1 MPSSLSELARRLTG
15 RRTILA
21 EEATLP
27 LYRVLEEEF
36 ERLHGGSLDQFLW
49 TLDGDQILDLDRL
62 ALELVAPTSEPDATT
77 TPRSTAERSRIAAS
91 SLVFGLLTPITQTR
105 LHPYALMDP
114 KERAR
119 LAPELRRQLVE
130 DFNSFIENK
139 ETSYRNSSFAHMPLD
154 PFTED
159 LLERES
165 QLDEDERQHLRR
177 LLLEAT
183 YPGCIRSVNDIR
195 LARLYD
201 RIHRL
206 PTEVAK
212 RRAALCLSGGGIRS
226 ATFALGVVQGLARQG
241 ALSAF
246 HYLSTVSGG
255 GYLGSWLSAWI
266 HHTGFTRAQEE
277 LARDPESKLAPEPAP
292 VRHLRAYSNYLS
304 PKLGALSADTWTLI
318 ATYLRNLFLNWLVL
332 VPILVAIALV
342 PSIAVTVVGSNPSDW
357 LLSADTAWVLP
368 AALTGVG
375 FIFGGLAVA
384 YTHRCRPALRAR
396 APHSKPLA
404 MSSRTQTAFL
414 KQCLVPLV
422 LAGILL
428 TTAWGFFSEWHVLT
442 IDGPPLVLAFAVFAA
457 VMHFGGWL
465 GAALASRWFGL
476 GRAVIAENVREALAV
491 LLTGALAGVLVYGA
505 ADLMRHFALDRF
517 GHVGYLQAYVW
528 LAMPLFLVVLIVGSH
543 VFIGVMSRRMGDPER
558 EWSARYSAWVL
569 IVAVGW
575 AVASGLALFGPPLIG
590 QWSQGVSVASLLA
603 IITGGTT
610 LTLGRSAATSATG
623 GNGKDDGDKGKKK
636 PDGALLP
643 PWLSKLALGF
653 AAPIFAAL
661 LVIAA
666 SALGGWLTGIT
677 NCLVRY
683 RVAMCDAEVVQARV
697 GGLTQPGT
705 ESPWPVIA
713 LCAGLLAAGMLMARF
728 IDMNK
733 FSLHGM
739 YRARLI
745 RAYLGASRIVGDRAP
760 DPFTGFDEADNLYMK
775 DLWPGS
781 QSASSPESIGAVRP
795 PVHVINFALNLVSG
809 DNLAWQERK
818 AESMTVSPFHSGSL
832 ALGYRRIAPTI
843 GQIVHAGEREPR
855 LYGGAGGMT
864 LGTALT
870 ISGAAASPN
879 MGYHSS
885 PAVTFLMTLF
895 NARLGWWLGNPG
907 PRGNAT
913 FDRRCPNVSVRPI
926 RDEMFGFTNDRNEWV
941 YLSDG
946 GHFENLALYEMVLR
960 RCKVIVVSDASCD
973 ADATLADL
981 GTAIRRIRVDFGIPI
996 DFPKFEILGRPES
1009 ESKPGTYW
1017 SVGRIGY
1024 SCVDTVPGM
1033 SPEEVDGTII
1043 YLKPCYYGGE
1053 PRDVYNYARL
1063 SAAFPHESTTDQ
1075 FFSESQ
1081 FESYRALGR
1090 HVVAE
1095 AAAKGVFA
1103 KVTPPRAAEQPLGTP
1118 QQV

>member
-21 EEATLP
+21 DEATLP

-36 ERLHGGSLDQFLW
+36 ERLHPSVQLGEFSW
-49 TLDGDQILDLDRL
+49 KLDGDQILDLDRL
-62 ALELVAPTSEPDATT
+62 ALELVAPISEPDAAAP
-77 TPRSTAERSRIAAS
+77 PRSTAERSRIAAS
-91 SLVFGLLTPITQTR
+91 GLVFGLLTPITQTR
-105 LHPYALMDP
+105 LHPYALMNP

-119 LAPELRRQLVE
+119 LATELRRQLVE
-130 DFNSFIENK
+130 DFNAFIENDA
-139 ETSYRNSSFAHMPLD
+139 SFRNSSFSEMPLD

-165 QLDEDERQHLRR
+165 QLDADEKKHLRR

-183 YPGCIRSVNDIR
+183 YPGCIRSVHDIR
-195 LARLYD
+195 LARLYV
-201 RIHRL
+201 RIHQL
-206 PTEVAK
+206 PAEVGK

-226 ATFALGVVQGLARQG
+226 ATFALGVVQGLAREG

-266 HHTGFTRAQEE
+266 HHTGFARAQEE
-277 LARDPESKLAPEPAP
+277 LARDPDSRLAPEPAP

-342 PSIAVTVVGSNPSDW
+342 PSIAVTVVGSNPADW
-357 LLSADTAWVLP
+357 GLDTPWILP
-368 AALTGVG
+368 AVLTGLG

-384 YTHRCRPALRAR
+384 YTHRCRPAIRAR
-396 APHSKPLA
+396 AARSKPLP

-422 LAGILL
+422 LAAILL
-428 TTAWGFFSEWHVLT
+428 TTAWAFFSEWHILT
-442 IDGPPLVLAFAVFAA
+442 IDGPPLVAAFAGFAA
-457 VMHFGGWL
+457 AMHFGGWL
-465 GAALASRWFGL
+465 GAALASRWFGFE
-476 GRAVIAENVREALAV
+476 RAVIAENTREALAV
-491 LLTGALAGVLVYGA
+491 LVTGALAGVLVYGV

-517 GHVGYLQAYVW
+517 GHVGYLQAYIW

-590 QWSQGVSVASLLA
+590 QWSQGAPVASLLA

-666 SALGGWLTGIT
+666 SALGGWLTGMT

-683 RVAMCDAEVVQARV
+683 GEPVCDADVQQARV
-697 GGLTQPGT
+697 GSLTPPGT
-705 ESPWPVIA
+705 ESPWTVIA

-745 RAYLGASRIVGDRAP
+745 RAYLGASRIVGDRSP

-781 QSASSPESIGAVRP
+781 PTASSPESIGAVRP

-818 AESMTVSPFHSGSL
+818 AESMTVSQFHSGSL

-843 GQIVHAGEREPR
+843 AQILHSGDREPR
-855 LYGGAGGMT
+855 LYGGSGGMT

-913 FDRRCPNVSVRPI
+913 FDRRCPDVSVRPI
-926 RDEMFGFTNDRNEWV
+926 RDEMFGFTNDRNAWV

-1009 ESKPGTYW
+1009 ESKPGIYW

-1024 SCVDTVPGM
+1024 SCVDTVPGL
-1033 SPEEVDGTII
+1033 SPAEVDGTII
-1043 YLKPCYYGGE
+1043 YLKPCYYGRE
-1053 PRDVYNYARL
+1053 PRDVYNYARQ

-1090 HVVAE
+1090 HVVTE
-1095 AAAKGVFA
+1095 AAAQGVFSA
-1103 KVTPPRAAEQPLGTP
+1103 VTPARRAEQSLVTP
-1118 QQV
+1118 QPV